1 MQGLAT
7 IEVTLVVETLEET
20 FMQEIAIQTL
30 EVQVAVLEAIKAT
43 LVGWVAQQTRAVASD
58 ASGHKNMTV
67 ATWDYISDHMG
78 GRGGDESFK
87 N

>member
-1 MQGLAT
+1 MLAT
-7 IEVTLVVETLEET
+7 IEITLVVETLEET
-20 FMQEIAIQTL
+20 SMQEITIGTL
-30 EVQVAVLEAIKAT
+30 EVRVAVLEAIKAT
-43 LVGWVAQQTRAVASD
+43 VVGWVAQQTRAVASD

-78 GRGGDESFK
+78 GRGGDGSFK